1 MRLDEKYRRKLL
13 GIFPNAS
20 LKYGLTDV
28 LKFETISDASL
39 PPGVKKEIWLS
50 GSARD
55 RLSVGNRV
63 FASAGISQAP
73 SACSMKAVYNLAWP
87 ELRDPES
94 QWQPRSSGRS

>member
-13 GIFPNAS
+13 GIFPNARIC
-20 LKYGLTDV
+20 LHYGLTDV

-73 SACSMKAVYNLAWP
+73 SACSMKAVYNLA
-87 ELRDPES
+87 
-94 QWQPRSSGRS
+94 